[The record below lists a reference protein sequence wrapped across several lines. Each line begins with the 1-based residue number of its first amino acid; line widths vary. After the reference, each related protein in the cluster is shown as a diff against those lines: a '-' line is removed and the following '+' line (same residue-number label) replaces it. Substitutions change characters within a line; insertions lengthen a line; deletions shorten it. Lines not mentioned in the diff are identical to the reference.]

1 MSTWSANMAERAVI
15 FMLDAHGRNINYMR
29 VSVTDRCNLRCRYC
43 MPEGVD
49 ILPMSSLLSFEE
61 ITAICRQ
68 ASLLG
73 INRIK
78 ITGGEPL
85 VRRNVSSLLP
95 MLKKIPG
102 IEQVTMTSNGIL
114 LGKYLPELKEAGLDA
129 VNISLDTLDA
139 DRYRF
144 ITGMEGLNQVLLSID
159 QALAY
164 GIPVKINAVLMHGV
178 NDQDWDSL
186 ISLAKERPIDVRFIE
201 IMPIGA
207 GSSFEPVS
215 NDSLLKEMKSRYPEM
230 KADRSVHGNGP
241 AVYYHIPGFVGSIG
255 FISAMHG
262 KFCGSCNRIRMSAI
276 GDIKPCLCYDDSV
289 PVRKI
294 LREKGEAAAGEAI
307 RQAIRQKPKAHCF
320 EHQGEITEQK
330 KMIQIGG

>member
-15 FMLDAHGRNINYMR
+15 FMRDAHGRNIHYMR

-68 ASLLG
+68 AALLG

-85 VRRNVSSLLP
+85 IRRNLPSLLP
-95 MLKKIPG
+95 MLKQIPG

-139 DRYRF
+139 DRYKF

-164 GIPVKINAVLMHGV
+164 GIPVKINAVLMHGI

-215 NDSLLKEMKSRYPEM
+215 NDSLLREMKSRYPEM
-230 KADRSVHGNGP
+230 EADRSVHGNGP

-294 LREKGEAAAGEAI
+294 LREKGETAAGEAI
-307 RQAIRQKPKAHCF
+307 RQAILQKPKAHCF
-320 EHQGEITEQK
+320 EHLGEITEQK